1 MKKIFLS
8 ILILS
13 IYFSSGCLG
22 NRKSALERFKEKN
35 PIDGMLFSEKSK
47 SKVSKIIQRDSSKNK
62 YTADSIDL
70 SGIKNIPDQPISRL
84 IKVSGDKVPLR
95 KGPGSQYG
103 KSGTAEKDQVFSLL
117 RTQKNIHD
125 NQTWYLAEDENKSK
139 FFISSMSSTLI
150 EVTPKNTTQPK
161 NNKVENEIKAEKTS
175 LQGRKPFSLNK
186 LKTVISQEPP
196 LPKELIK
203 AKHITLNFEET
214 ELYDVIT
221 TFSELLKIDYIIEGN
236 VKGKVTLQTFN
247 KIQVEDLY
255 SVLEQILALHNVTV
269 TKSGNF
275 YRFMGVKEA
284 ARKPLS
290 IHYGNDSSI
299 PEKERLIIQIIPL
312 KHISVESMKKII
324 TPLLSPNASFIEIPE
339 TNNLMMIE
347 MANNVRR
354 IINVVEA
361 LDVDK
366 LASSDI
372 QLYKLNNAESDKVVK
387 EMNEIFSS
395 MGYADSIGESLSFL
409 SLGRLNSI
417 LVVNAFER
425 ILPTIEF
432 WVNKLDQPVSE
443 GDVSTFVYYVQNGE
457 AGKISTLLSSLF
469 QSQESVQ
476 SKLKNFDGLAK
487 TETSKTEKSPQSK
500 QTKNQS
506 KFGGPASKQIQLTGG
521 IKDDIKG
528 EVTILPDEDTNA
540 LIIRTSPRNYPA
552 ILEVIKKLDL
562 LPQQVLIEVLIIDL
576 QVDEATRK
584 GVEWILE
591 GEKDLGFGSVNI
603 NAAGSLATTAT
614 TNTILGTSLSGAT
627 ASLIPGGSVL
637 LENTNRLKAKL
648 ELFATDA
655 QADVLAN
662 PILVTSD
669 NKPASISVTDEIP
682 VASATMVTNSA
693 TPVTST
699 SVEFKKVGVKLDIF
713 PKINSDNFVNMKIRQ
728 EISSKGAD
736 VTSGG
741 ITTASFNTREVNTE
755 VVLKDNQVLV
765 MGGLMRT
772 DKSKTVEGVPG
783 LMDIPYLGKLFSS
796 ESTISKKTE
805 LMIFITPHIISTVED
820 SNIATREIRK
830 RLSSIKGNNP
840 RS

>member
-1 MKKIFLS
+1 MKKVFLS

-13 IYFSSGCLG
+13 VYFSSGCLG
-22 NRKSALERFKEKN
+22 NRKSALEKFKEKN

-47 SKVSKIIQRDSSKNK
+47 SKTKKPTRGNSSNEK
-62 YTADSIDL
+62 YTVDSIDL
-70 SGIKNIPDQPISRL
+70 SELKNIPDQPISRL
-84 IKVSGDKVPLR
+84 IKVSGENVPLR

-103 KSGTAEKDQVFSLL
+103 KLGTAKKDQTFSLL
-117 RTQKNIHD
+117 RTQKNIHN
-125 NQTWYLAEDENKSK
+125 NQTWYLAEDENKNK
-139 FFISSMSSTLI
+139 FFISSLSSTLTKVSPGKDPQ
-150 EVTPKNTTQPK
+150 EK
-161 NNKVENEIKAEKTS
+161 NNKLTDETQVAKTS
-175 LQGRKPFSLNK
+175 LQNRKPFSLNK

-196 LPKELIK
+196 LPKELAK

-221 TFSELLKIDYIIEGN
+221 TFCELLKIDYIVEGN
-236 VKGKVTLQTFN
+236 VQGKVTLQTFN
-247 KIQVEDLY
+247 KIKVEDLY

-275 YRFMGVKEA
+275 YRFLGVEAA

-290 IHYGNDSSI
+290 IHYGSDSSI

-312 KHISVESMKKII
+312 EHISVESMKKII
-324 TPLLSPNASFIEIPE
+324 TPLLSPNAKFIEIPE
-339 TNNLMMIE
+339 TNNLLMIE

-361 LDVDK
+361 LDIDK

-372 QLYKLNNAESDKVVK
+372 QLYKLNNAESDKVVF
-387 EMNEIFSS
+387 EMKEIFSS
-395 MGYADSIGESLSFL
+395 MGYADSIGESLTFL
-409 SLGRLNSI
+409 SLARLNSI
-417 LVVNAFER
+417 LVVNAFEQ

-457 AGKISTLLSSLF
+457 AEKMSALLSTLF
-469 QSQESVQ
+469 QSQKSTK
-476 SKLKNFDGLAK
+476 SKLKKFDDLTK
-487 TETSKTEKSPQSK
+487 TKSSPTGGASKNNESKTDAPKSK
-500 QTKNQS
+500 EIT
-506 KFGGPASKQIQLTGG
+506 LTGG
-521 IKDDIKG
+521 IKDDIEG

-576 QVDEATRK
+576 QVDETTRK

-591 GEKDLGFGSVNI
+591 GEKLGEVKI
-603 NAAGSLATTAT
+603 NAAGSLATSAT
-614 TNTILGTSLSGAT
+614 TNTILGTSLAGAT
-627 ASLIPGGSVL
+627 ASLLPGGSLL
-637 LENTNRLKAKL
+637 LENTDRLKAKL
-648 ELFATDA
+648 ELFASNA

-669 NKPASISVTDEIP
+669 NKAASISITDEIP

-728 EISSKGAD
+728 EISSKGSD

-772 DKSKTVEGVPG
+772 DTSQTVEGVPG

-796 ESTISKKTE
+796 ESTTSTKTE

-820 SNIATREIRK
+820 SKIATEEMRK
-830 RLSSIKGNNP
+830 RISSIKGHDL
-840 RS
+840 RG